1 MKRALLSFVLV
12 FAAFALYGQ
21 CGGFGDCGTDQHG
34 DRTNYGTQNNYAS
47 VNQPDVDF
55 MLYPNPTVDFIQIDD
70 KSVDAGLAKYMRIYS
85 LTGQMVK
92 SFYIAKGNSYNV
104 SDLKAGTYL
113 VQFVNWKKKVVATK
127 RINKSEGL

>member
-12 FAAFALYGQ
+12 FAAFALYAQ
-21 CGGFGDCGTDQHG
+21 CGGGDCGSYQHG
-34 DRTNYGTQNNYAS
+34 DRTNYGTQGTVSSAAK
-47 VNQPDVDF
+47 PDVDF

-92 SFYIAKGNSYNV
+92 SFSIAKGNNYNV

-113 VQFVNWKKKVVATK
+113 VQFVNWKKKVITTK